1 MAKRLFDLAFS
12 LVALLMTLPVVALAC
27 LLIWA
32 EDGHSPIYRGVR
44 VGLNGKDFGMI
55 KLRTM
60 VPNGERFGGN
70 STASSDQRLTKL
82 GRTLR
87 RYKLDELPQFWNVL
101 LGDMSVVGPRPNF
114 RAGGVDRYTPT
125 ERQLLTVRPG
135 ITDLASIVFSDE
147 GPILDGSA
155 DPDGAYEVLIRPWK
169 SRLGLLYVQRRNL
182 VLDLALIGLTA
193 ASLVSRRMAL
203 KGVAAIL
210 DRWNASD
217 RLRDVCSRTGPLP
230 SGSPPGQ
237 VT

>member
-1 MAKRLFDLAFS
+1 MPQRLFDISVS
-12 LVALLMTLPVVALAC
+12 LVAILITLPVVALAC
-27 LLIWA
+27 FLIWA

-44 VGLNGKDFGMI
+44 VGLDGKDFGMI

-60 VPNGERFGGN
+60 VPNGERFGGS

-114 RAGGVDRYTPT
+114 RAGGVDRYTPA

-147 GPILDGSA
+147 GAILDGSA

-182 VLDLALIGLTA
+182 VLDMGLIGLTA